1 MGKKS
6 IHDVAKRAGV
16 SIKTV
21 SRVINNEPNV
31 RDKTRTVVQK
41 AIKELNYR
49 PNASARS
56 LKGRRS
62 YLVGLL
68 YDNPSSSY
76 VARVQQGVID
86 ETRRRGYDLVIHPCH
101 YLDPNLIDEVEA
113 LVRHA
118 NADGLILTPPLS
130 DDMKLMEKLDELK
143 TPYVRIGAVE
153 PKEGS
158 AVVTTNDRDAV
169 ADLTR
174 YLASLGHT
182 HIGFIVG
189 HADHKAVANRYLG
202 YQDGLR
208 SCGLKLNEEIV
219 MQGNNSYESGEEC
232 ARKLLLHKNPPSA
245 IIASND
251 DMATGVM
258 RVSHEMKLD
267 LPEDLSVAG
276 FDDIPMASQVWPS
289 LTTVRQPVKRM
300 GERATALLLDQLH
313 SEPPALQSESIDS
326 FLVLRESTGEVKNR
340 HNTG

>member
-1 MGKKS
+1 MTKKS

-21 SRVINNEPNV
+21 SRVINDEPNV
-31 RDKTRTVVQK
+31 RDNTRAVVQK

-62 YLVGLL
+62 YLIGLL
-68 YDNPSSSY
+68 YDNPSPSY

-86 ETRRRGYDLVIHPCH
+86 ETRRRGYDLLIHPCS
-101 YLDPNLIDEVEA
+101 YRDPGISDEIEA

-130 DDMKLMEKLDELK
+130 DDHDLLARLKELK
-143 TPYVRIGAVE
+143 TPNVRIGAVE
-153 PKEGS
+153 PDTGS
-158 AVVTTNDRDAV
+158 AMVTTNDRDAV

-182 HIGFIVG
+182 RIGFIVG
-189 HADHKAVANRYLG
+189 HPDHKAVANRFQG
-202 YQDGLR
+202 YQDGLK
-208 SCGLKLNEEIV
+208 SSGIDMDNELV
-219 MQGNNSYESGEEC
+219 MQGNNSFESGEEC
-232 ARKLLLHKNPPSA
+232 ARKLLLHSHRPTA

-251 DMATGVM
+251 DMATGVL
-258 RVSHEMKLD
+258 RVAHEMKLSM
-267 LPEDLSVAG
+267 PQDLSVAG

-289 LTTVRQPVKRM
+289 LTTVKQPVKRM
-300 GERATALLLDQLH
+300 GERAASLLLDQLH
-313 SEPPALQSESIDS
+313 SQPAAVQSASIDS
-326 FLVLRESTGEVKNR
+326 SLVLRESTGRARE
-340 HNTG
+340 

>member
-1 MGKKS
+1 MAKSS

-31 RDKTRTVVQK
+31 RDNTRAVVQK

-62 YLVGLL
+62 YLIGLL

-76 VARVQQGVID
+76 VANIQQGVID
-86 ETRRRGYDLVIHPCH
+86 ETRRRGYDLVIHPCN
-101 YLDPNLIDEVEA
+101 YLDPGLIEEVEA

-118 NADGLILTPPLS
+118 NADGLVLTPPLC
-130 DDMKLMEKLDELK
+130 DDLKLLAKLDELK
-143 TPYVRIGAVE
+143 TPSVRIGAVE

-158 AVVTTNDRDAV
+158 VMVTTNDRDAV

-182 HIGFIVG
+182 RIGFIVG
-189 HADHKAVANRYLG
+189 HPDHKAVANRYQG
-202 YQDGLR
+202 YQDGLQ
-208 SCGLKLNEEIV
+208 SCGLELDTELVI
-219 MQGNNSYESGEEC
+219 QGNNSFESGEEC
-232 ARKLLLHKNPPSA
+232 ARKLLLRKERPSA

-251 DMATGVM
+251 DMATGVL
-258 RVSHEMKLD
+258 RVSHEMKLR

-289 LTTVRQPVKRM
+289 LTTVKQPVKRM
-300 GERATALLLDQLH
+300 GERATGLLLDQLH
-313 SEPPALQSESIDS
+313 AQPSEVRSESIDS
-326 FLVLRESTGEVKNR
+326 YLVLRESTGEAKPR
-340 HNTG
+340 E